1 MQHLQTAVAAAYRP
15 HDDNL
20 ERLPGGATDEARIAN
35 IEKLERKIDVVEK
48 AIDNPTTLP
57 EPLIDAKKRVKYL
70 RRELQKEKDVYIK
83 RGATAVAAAIASE
96 KDKLTPKKRQE
107 HMELQDRPEPDF
119 KRQRQEH
126 MALQDR
132 AEPPTAV
139 AASAA
144 MSSHQFP
151 GASTTAPVGEESSR
165 ALQCRYGG
173 EGEDGT
179 AVAATSCSSEDEDED
194 VYRGVMA
201 GDDDSQTSADWS

>member
-20 ERLPGGATDEARIAN
+20 ARLPGGATDEARIAN

-107 HMELQDRPEPDF
+107 HMELQDRPDF
-119 KRQRQEH
+119 KRQRL
-126 MALQDR
+126 ALQDR
-132 AEPPTAV
+132 AAPPRIRG
-139 AASAA
+139 SAA

-151 GASTTAPVGEESSR
+151 GASTTAPVVEESSR

-173 EGEDGT
+173 EDEDGT
-179 AVAATSCSSEDEDED
+179 AVAATSSSSEDEDED

-201 GDDDSQTSADWS
+201 GDDDSQTSR